1 MKSGYTGGDP
11 IPQLSFRAGGP
22 HTVRGYEYGA
32 RVGPG
37 MWAAQLDVALWS
49 SWVLAPVARIDVGD
63 VFNFDRPYRFRDALV
78 GVASACRR

>member
-32 RVGPG
+32 RVGLG
-37 MWAAQLDVALWS
+37 MWAAQLDVALSS

-63 VFNFDRPYRFRDALV
+63 VSTSTGPTDSATRSSGL
-78 GVASACRR
+78 ASACRR